1 MSQGAWT
8 ISILL
13 GIIAVLFSVA
23 VKLVLSKMVDL
34 HTESMNHMSALTTSV
49 REIGQKID
57 QHLRDHATGE
67 FKA

>member
-1 MSQGAWT
+1 MSQGAWV

-23 VKLVLSKMVDL
+23 VKLVLSKMTDL
-34 HTESMNHMSALTTSV
+34 HAEAMNHLTTLTTSV
-49 REIGQKID
+49 REVSQKID